1 LTVASNLEV
10 IKGKVKQ
17 ASIRANRSLDDIQV
31 IAVTKTVEID
41 LMKEAISEGLVNLGE
56 NRVQELTRKYEI
68 LNDNNIK
75 WHLIGHLQK
84 NKVKYI
90 VDKVELIHSL
100 DSYDLALEIE
110 RRAGDI
116 GRTIHCLVQ
125 VNVSGE
131 ETKYGIEPNEVAT
144 FINKL
149 EDLKYVQV
157 DGLMTIAP
165 YTEDNEE
172 TRVYFKR
179 LKNIFDDISTLN
191 LKNSSMKY
199 LSMGM
204 SNDFEVA
211 IEEGANLV
219 RIGSAIFGERV
230 Y

>member
-1 LTVASNLEV
+1 MSVTNNLQL
-10 IKGKVKQ
+10 IKDK
-17 ASIRANRSLDDIQV
+17 IRKSAIKANRNPEEIEI
-31 IAVTKTVEID
+31 IAVTKTVEVD
-41 LMKEAISEGLVNLGE
+41 KMKEAIDADLLNVGE

-68 LNDNNIK
+68 LNDRVK

-100 DSYDLALEIE
+100 DSYELALEID
-110 RRAGDI
+110 RRAGDS
-116 GRTIHCLVQ
+116 GRTIECLVQ

-131 ETKYGIEPNEVAT
+131 ETKYGISPHEVTT

-149 EDLKYVQV
+149 EALKYVQV
-157 DGLMTIAP
+157 KGLMTIAP
-165 YTEDNEE
+165 YTEEKEE
-172 TRVYFKR
+172 TRIYFRK
-179 LKNIFDDISTLN
+179 LKNIFDHIATFN
-191 LKNSSMKY
+191 LKNTSMVY

-204 SNDFEVA
+204 SNDYEVA

-219 RIGSAIFGERV
+219 RIGSAIFGERE

>member
-1 LTVASNLEV
+1 MTVASNLEV

-179 LKNIFDDISTLN
+179 LKNIFDDISALN

>member
-1 LTVASNLEV
+1 MTVASNLEV
-10 IKGKVKQ
+10 IRGKVKQ

-219 RIGSAIFGERV
+219 RIGSAIFGDRV

>member
-1 LTVASNLEV
+1 MTVASNLEV

-219 RIGSAIFGERV
+219 RIGSAIFGDRV

>member
-179 LKNIFDDISTLN
+179 LKNIFDDISALN

>member
-1 LTVASNLEV
+1 MTVASNLEV

-179 LKNIFDDISTLN
+179 LKNIFDDISALN

-219 RIGSAIFGERV
+219 RIGLSLIHI
-230 Y
+230 